1 MTAILGQERFAA
13 SAAERPRARRGRTGR
28 GARRGGAV
36 AAAIEPAKAYDGLVK
51 AVVGVGLAFV
61 VVLAIGTWPQYH
73 RAMEALRSALAG
85 RALLVLGLVLL
96 AANAL
101 ALGWRILLVRRYRPV
116 PACGD
121 DELPVCTVVVPAYN
135 EGRQVLE
142 TLRSIVRSDYP
153 ADKVV
158 IIAVDDG
165 SKDDTWAWIRRA
177 ARQYPG
183 RIVAVR
189 QPANGGK
196 RRALYEGFLR
206 SRGEVLVTIDSDSQ
220 VAPETL
226 RNLVSP
232 FVGDAKV
239 GAVAGNVRILNRAE
253 GLIPRMLDV
262 NFAYSFDFI
271 RASQSMVHTV
281 MCTPGALSAYRRKVV
296 LPLLPQ
302 WLSQRFCGRLAT
314 IGEDRAMTNMIL
326 RQGYHAHFQQDAVVY
341 TNVPTGCRGL
351 CKMFLRWARSNIRET
366 LVMSGFVF
374 GPFRSTPAGGARV
387 NLLLHWLAMTAGQVM
402 KLAALAYLLWLPQV
416 FGVRILFGA
425 ALSASVPAGFY
436 ALRYRSS
443 DALWAYAYSVFW
455 VACLSWIG
463 LYAWL
468 TMHKNGWL
476 TREMPGGRRQAVL
489 PEFPPP
495 RRIPA
500 PKAA

>member
-1 MTAILGQERFAA
+1 MTAILGQERFGALVA
-13 SAAERPRARRGRTGR
+13 DCPQVRGGGGGRWGR
-28 GARRGGAV
+28 GGGAV
-36 AAAIEPAKAYDGLVK
+36 AAVEPAGTHDGLAK
-51 AVVGVGLAFV
+51 TMVGFALV
-61 VVLAIGTWPQYH
+61 VVVVCAIGTWPQYH
-73 RAMEALRSALAG
+73 RALEAVRSALAG
-85 RALLVLGLVLL
+85 RVLLLLGLVLL
-96 AANAL
+96 TANVL
-101 ALGWRILLVRRYRPV
+101 ALGWRIVLVRRYRPV

-121 DELPVCTVVVPAYN
+121 EELPVCTVVVPAYN

-153 ADKVV
+153 AAKLV

-165 SKDDTWAWIRRA
+165 SKDDTWAWIQLA
-177 ARQYPG
+177 AREHPG

-189 QPANGGK
+189 QRANGGK
-196 RRALYEGFLR
+196 RRALYAGFLR

-220 VAPETL
+220 VERETL
-226 RNLVSP
+226 RNLVGP
-232 FVGDAKV
+232 FVRDAKV

-253 GLIPRMLDV
+253 GLIPRMLEV

-271 RASQSMVHTV
+271 RASQSMVDAV
-281 MCTPGALSAYRRKVV
+281 MCTPGALSAYRREVV

-302 WLSQRFCGRLAT
+302 WLSQRFCGRYAT

-326 RQGYHAHFQQDAVVY
+326 RKGHHTRFQRNAVVY
-341 TNVPTGCRGL
+341 TSAPTGCRGL

-374 GPFRSTPAGGARV
+374 GRFRSTPARGARV

-402 KLAALAYLLWLPQV
+402 KLAALVYLLWLPEV
-416 FGVRILFGA
+416 FGVRLLFGA
-425 ALSASVPAGFY
+425 ALSATVPAGFY

-476 TREMPGGRRQAVL
+476 TRDLPAGRRPAAV
-489 PEFPPP
+489 PELPP
-495 RRIPA
+495 RRGMPA